1 MGGGRICG
9 PASCVCRDGIAAF
22 GWRKRP
28 STTTLAVMA
37 LALALAITAA
47 GCASVSRR
55 ATPGGAGAP
64 GGGAPGAG
72 AGIGAAGGAGSV
84 EQYAAAIK
92 ANSQRSDHESDAKVR
107 ADLATQSSSAA
118 DACLALDRQA
128 AACQYGKAVAT
139 GMEARAHPTR
149 AVGLLS
155 SMLRNLGNADA
166 SDPNYDEAGPSRV
179 RALVLIRAPGWP
191 VGPGDTDAG
200 LAAARR
206 AVSLQ
211 PDYPPNVLAL
221 AEALSKTGDETG
233 ARESYAHARDLAQSL
248 APGADRDDWLRDAQ
262 GGLQHK

>member
-1 MGGGRICG
+1 MGRIGGGRICG
-9 PASCVCRDGIAAF
+9 PTSCVCRDGIAAF
-22 GWRKRP
+22 GWRRWP
-28 STTTLAVMA
+28 STTTLAVIA
-37 LALALAITAA
+37 LAVVVITAP

-64 GGGAPGAG
+64 G
-72 AGIGAAGGAGSV
+72 AGIGAAGSGSV

-118 DACLALDRQA
+118 DACLTLDRQA

-155 SMLRNLGNADA
+155 SMLQNLGNADA

-221 AEALSKTGDETG
+221 AEALSKTGDEKG

-248 APGADRDDWLRDAQ
+248 PPGADRDDWLRDAQ
-262 GGLQHK
+262 DGLQH